1 MLSIMSAGLAFFA
14 AVLCI
19 PTVTLIIEILFAR
32 LPKADDL
39 QENPSSATSDQTTV
53 IIPANDESI
62 GLLPTLNDL
71 KAQLHSS
78 DRLIVVADNCSD
90 DTAAVA
96 ASAGAEVI
104 ERNDPDRIGKG
115 YALAYGLSYLDDHPP
130 EFVIFVDAD
139 CRLQTDMVP
148 RLKLA
153 CATYKCP
160 VQACFL
166 MKAAEQSPISHL
178 LAEFAWIIKNWARP
192 LGLFSLGL
200 PVQLMGTGMIFPWK
214 LIKGASLASDNL
226 VEDLKLGLDLAA
238 AGHAPRFYPQV
249 VGTSE
254 FPQSAKGTDSQRRRW
269 IQGHVSMIRN
279 SAPKLLL
286 TAIITRNWPL
296 LVLVIDLAVPPISM
310 LILLI
315 ASTFLAGLALIAAGA
330 QSAVAVISVFNLLGL
345 TGALCLA
352 WLKFARELISLRD
365 IALIIA
371 QVCRRLP
378 FYFGIYAGRKA
389 TSWIRTD
396 RSKDRL

>member
-1 MLSIMSAGLAFFA
+1 MLNITSAGLSVFA
-14 AVLCI
+14 AILSI
-19 PTVTLIIEILFAR
+19 PTVTLLIEILLAR
-32 LPKADDL
+32 APSEDDL
-39 QENPSSATSDQTTV
+39 QENSSSGTTDQAAI
-53 IIPANDESI
+53 IIPAHDESI
-62 GLLPTLNDL
+62 GLVPTLNDL
-71 KAQLHSS
+71 KPQLHPS
-78 DRLIVVADNCSD
+78 DRLIVIADNCSD

-96 ASAGAEVI
+96 GLAGAEVI
-104 ERNDPDRIGKG
+104 QRNDPNKTGKG
-115 YALAYGLSYLDDHPP
+115 YALAHGVAYLNDHAP

-139 CRLQTDMVP
+139 CRVQADMVP

-153 CATYKCP
+153 CATFKCP

-166 MKAAEQSPISHL
+166 MKAAEQSPISHS

-192 LGLFSLGL
+192 LGLFRLGL

-214 LIKGASLASDNL
+214 LIKGVSLASDNL

-238 AGHAPRFYPQV
+238 TGHAPRFYPQV

-254 FPQSAKGTDSQRRRW
+254 FPQSAKGTDSQRQRW

-279 SAPKLLL
+279 SVPKLLL

-296 LVLVIDLAVPPISM
+296 LALVIDLGVPPISM
-310 LILLI
+310 LTLLI
-315 ASTFLAGLALIAAGA
+315 TSTFLAGLALIAAGA
-330 QSAVAVISVFNLLGL
+330 QSTVAVISVFNLLGL
-345 TGALCLA
+345 MGALCLA

-365 IALIIA
+365 VPLIIV

-378 FYFGIYAGRKA
+378 FYFGIYTRRKA

>member
-39 QENPSSATSDQTTV
+39 LENPNSATSDQTAV
-53 IIPANDESI
+53 IIPAHDESI
-62 GLLPTLNDL
+62 GLLPTLNDV

-115 YALAYGLSYLDDHPP
+115 YALAYGLAYLNDHPP

-315 ASTFLAGLALIAAGA
+315 TSTFLAGLALLAAGA

>member
-1 MLSIMSAGLAFFA
+1 MLSIMSAGLTFFA
-14 AVLCI
+14 TVLCI
-19 PTVTLIIEILFAR
+19 PTVTLIFEILFAR

-39 QENPSSATSDQTTV
+39 QENSSSATSAQAAV

-115 YALAYGLSYLDDHPP
+115 YALAYGLTYLNDHPP

-139 CRLQTDMVP
+139 CRLQSDMVP

-166 MKAAEQSPISHL
+166 MKAAEQSPISHS

-200 PVQLMGTGMIFPWK
+200 PVQLMGTGMIFPWE
-214 LIKGASLASDNL
+214 LISGESLASDNL

-238 AGHAPRFYPQV
+238 SGHAPRFYPQI

-279 SAPKLLL
+279 SAPKLLF

-315 ASTFLAGLALIAAGA
+315 TATFLAGLALIAAGA
-330 QSAVAVISVFNLLGL
+330 QSTVAVISVFNLFGL

-352 WLKFARELISLRD
+352 WLKFARELISFRD

-396 RSKDRL
+396 RSKDHL